1 MRHKPSIPNNIQ
13 HWQVFEDDEKIRQF
27 LEMVDEFVETH
38 IDQENQNDP
47 AWIMQEGE
55 DPQEFRDK
63 IANHRM
69 LVLKNNQIPKGLFL
83 WRDYLIMMIFP

>member
-1 MRHKPSIPNNIQ
+1 
-13 HWQVFEDDEKIRQF
+13 VFEDDEQIKHF
-27 LEMVDEFVETH
+27 LEIVDEFTETH
-38 IDQENQNDP
+38 IDQENENDP

-69 LVLKNNQIPKGLFL
+69 LILKNKHIPKGLIPLERLFNHDDIPL
-83 WRDYLIMMIFP
+83 KSTLQPQPE